1 MCAHVPIQLPTKQ
14 MMHQILL
21 GGSWL
26 TLGVECPMPGL
37 PWYRTDSENEDVL
50 QDSEVNRSHFYLEE
64 TQHL

>member
-1 MCAHVPIQLPTKQ
+1 
-14 MMHQILL
+14 
-21 GGSWL
+21 
-26 TLGVECPMPGL
+26 MPGL